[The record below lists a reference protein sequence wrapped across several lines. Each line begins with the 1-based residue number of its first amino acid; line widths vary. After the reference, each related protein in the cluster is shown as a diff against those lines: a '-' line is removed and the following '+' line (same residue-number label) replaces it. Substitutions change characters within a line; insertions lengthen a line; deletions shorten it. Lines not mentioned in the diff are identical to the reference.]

1 MCRAYA
7 LLFGVCLAGPECELP
22 LDLPGHL
29 LLPQGLTRLVDHLDQ
44 VLLGHLLLEAAVEAL
59 LLVEGLRLPLEPE
72 ELLLLEETLQGT
84 VTLVLD
90 QGQGS

>member
-1 MCRAYA
+1 
-7 LLFGVCLAGPECELP
+7 
-22 LDLPGHL
+22 
-29 LLPQGLTRLVDHLDQ
+29 

-84 VTLVLD
+84 VALVLD
-90 QGQGS
+90 QG